1 MPSSP
6 RQPLPHFLQGVS
18 FTVAQGRSVGLGRRR
33 MAGADLARPFYG
45 VRAPAAWD
53 REVPPGGFATLLP
66 TRDPGLAQR
75 AEALLLVLPP
85 AAVITHLTAARLW
98 PLPLPSGRPDEPIH
112 VGVPVPARAPRRP
125 GVAGHQ
131 VLDPRATVVHR
142 GGLPVI
148 DPATMFCQLAPLLTL
163 HDLVAVGDALVR
175 CPVYADDDDE
185 RPWLSRT
192 ALRHRVGLFHGR
204 GKQAAM
210 RAIALIRSGSESRP
224 ETLVRLALAEAG
236 LPEPEVNVGIH
247 DAQGRFIGRGDLVYR
262 RWKIIVEYDGE
273 QHRTSTRQYDRDL
286 VRLDE
291 FAQNGWL
298 VIRVVGRS
306 FFADRAGT
314 ARRVAAALM
323 SRGWAP

>member
-1 MPSSP
+1 M
-6 RQPLPHFLQGVS
+6 
-18 FTVAQGRSVGLGRRR
+18 TQGRSVGLGRRR

-53 REVPPGGFATLLP
+53 REAPPGGFATLLP
-66 TRDPGLAQR
+66 TRDPGLAHR

-112 VGVPVPARAPRRP
+112 VGVPAPARAPRRP
-125 GVAGHQ
+125 GVTGHQ

-175 CPVYADDDDE
+175 RPVYPDDDE
-185 RPWLSRT
+185 RPWLSHT
-192 ALRHRVGLFHGR
+192 ALRHRVDLFRGR
-204 GKQAAM
+204 GKQTAV
-210 RAIALIRSGSESRP
+210 RAIVLIRSGSESRP
-224 ETLVRLALAEAG
+224 ETLLRLALAVAG
-236 LPEPEVNVGIH
+236 LPEPEVNGDIH

-273 QHRTSTRQYDRDL
+273 QHRTSTWQYDRDL
-286 VRLDE
+286 VRLDAL
-291 FAQNGWL
+291 AQNGWL

-314 ARRVAAALM
+314 ARRVAAALA